1 MFGGNLVVLRNML
14 CKPMLAYAERLGC
27 PAGSGKTS
35 LLSVLGGRTP
45 KAVRMQGKV
54 LYNDQPLTKAVKR
67 KIGFVLQVGMLC
79 VWLLE
84 AELRL
89 SHDGMCFP
97 IP

>member
-1 MFGGNLVVLRNML
+1 MPLRIEICLAAQQML
-14 CKPMLAYAERLGC
+14 PYAEQLGR

-67 KIGFVLQVGMLC
+67 KIGFVLQVGC
-79 VWLLE
+79 Y
-84 AELRL
+84 A
-89 SHDGMCFP
+89 SGC
-97 IP
+97 